1 MAATVS
7 SRTKVILTAF
17 ILFCCSLFLTAYSA
31 RNPHIARVGYWAVG
45 EAQRPLQV
53 ITESAFDR
61 VAALWRSYLDLM
73 EVRKQNDDL
82 HERLR
87 KLEFEIVGLSEV
99 RAENERLARI
109 LHFVQETQLDGV
121 IARVI
126 GRNPSN
132 WVQSVTLNKGT
143 LDGIA
148 VDMAVV
154 DGRGVVGQVMQVS
167 PHSTNVL
174 LAIDPTSGVDALMQE
189 GRARGVISG
198 TGKGRYVLKFVSR
211 DQDVK
216 LGDRIVT
223 SGIGGIF
230 PSGLLIGSVAEIKRQ
245 STGLFQEV
253 EAVPAVDFSKLE
265 EVLVVTK
272 MNSSGEKK
280 KQ

>member
-17 ILFCCSLFLTAYSA
+17 VLFCCSLFLTAYSA
-31 RNPHIARVGYWAVG
+31 KNPEIARIGYWAVG
-45 EAQRPLQV
+45 EVERPLQV
-53 ITESAFDR
+53 TTEAIYDS
-61 VAALWRSYLDLM
+61 VANMWGKYINLLDL
-73 EVRKQNDDL
+73 RKQNEIL
-82 HERLR
+82 QERLR
-87 KLEFEIVGLSEV
+87 SLESEVVGLSEV
-99 RAENERLARI
+99 RAENERLSRV
-109 LHFVQETQLDGV
+109 LRFVQETQLDGV

-132 WVQSVTLNKGT
+132 WVQSVTLNKGS
-143 LDGIA
+143 LDGIT

-154 DGRGVVGQVMQVS
+154 DGLGVVGQVMEVS
-167 PHSTNVL
+167 PHSTSVL
-174 LAIDPTSGVDALMQE
+174 LSIDPTSGVDALLQE

-216 LGDRIVT
+216 MGDRIVT

-245 STGLFQEV
+245 SIGLFQEV

-265 EVLVVTK
+265 EVLVLTK
-272 MNSSGEKK
+272 MNAPQEKK
-280 KQ
+280 KG

>member
-17 ILFCCSLFLTAYSA
+17 ALFCCSLFLTAYSA
-31 RNPHIARVGYWAVG
+31 RNPQIARVGYWAVG
-45 EAQRPLQV
+45 EVERPLQV
-53 ITESAFDR
+53 MTEKVYDS
-61 VAALWRSYLDLM
+61 VANLWSGYVSLLD
-73 EVRKQNDDL
+73 VRRQNEIL
-82 HERLR
+82 QERLR
-87 KLEFEIVGLSEV
+87 SLESEVVELSEV
-99 RAENERLARI
+99 RAENERLSRI
-109 LHFVQETQLDGV
+109 LRFVEETRLDGV

-132 WVQSVTLNKGT
+132 WVQSVTLNKGS

-148 VDMAVV
+148 VDMAVI
-154 DGRGVVGQVMQVS
+154 DGLGVVGQVMEVS

-174 LAIDPTSGVDALMQE
+174 LAIDPTSGVDGLLQD
-189 GRARGVISG
+189 GRARGVVSG
-198 TGKGRYVLKFVSR
+198 AGKGRYVLKFVSR

-216 LGDRIVT
+216 MGDRIVT

-245 STGLFQEV
+245 SMGLFQEV

-265 EVLVVTK
+265 EVLVLAK
-272 MNSSGEKK
+272 MTPAPEKK
-280 KQ
+280 KG